1 MRARAWDKEN
11 WIITCKLQIP
21 MFWKKWFPQVPVIRE
36 GSNVKIVSSSFVL
49 FQKKSRT
56 EKTMLSSPK
65 SLLFFQLNWT
75 TREVIRSCVPANHGT
90 HTQFISCSQS
100 LQHERCMQIISCY
113 HFSSA
118 TNKIFNLI
126 TVDLLRA
133 LQVLQYPSQLHT
145 SLASLPNS
153 FKFPFH
159 APEGER
165 TVWTQYNTAQ
175 PQRSGLQK
183 TKPFS

>member
-1 MRARAWDKEN
+1 
-11 WIITCKLQIP
+11 
-21 MFWKKWFPQVPVIRE
+21 
-36 GSNVKIVSSSFVL
+36 
-49 FQKKSRT
+49 
-56 EKTMLSSPK
+56 
-65 SLLFFQLNWT
+65 
-75 TREVIRSCVPANHGT
+75 
-90 HTQFISCSQS
+90 
-100 LQHERCMQIISCY
+100 MQIISCY

-165 TVWTQYNTAQ
+165 TV
-175 PQRSGLQK
+175 
-183 TKPFS
+183 